1 MGSVIAMCF
10 NHLTG
15 NPTIYRTTTHVMSFQ
30 TGVGYERMEMIA
42 LSGGVPP
49 NERQDWRGVGMVTA
63 RVVYHIRAVVVVVVI
78 VVVIVVL
85 TLKTVLT
92 SIQYVLFLNLQ
103 GK

>member
-1 MGSVIAMCF
+1 MSSVIAMCF

-15 NPTIYRTTTHVMSFQ
+15 NPTIYRTTTHVMFFQ

-63 RVVYHIRAVVVVVVI
+63 RVVYHIRAVVVVVV
-78 VVVIVVL
+78 VIVVL